1 MTQTATLA
9 SEFETHRGTLFGLAY
24 RMLGSAVEAEDVVQD
39 TYLRVNAAADEPRD
53 LRAYAVTI
61 ATRLCLDQLKSAR
74 KQRETYIGPWL
85 PEPIRTS
92 EEMFRDTPEGVIS
105 AEESISLAFLVLLES
120 LGPVERAVFLLR
132 DVFDYDY
139 DQIATTVG
147 RSEANCRQILRRA
160 RLAVD
165 ERRPR
170 FVPTREQQR
179 AMTLRFIAAA
189 SDGDMSP
196 LLAMLADDV
205 TAWSDG
211 GGKVTAALNPIHGK
225 DRVFRFIEGTGRK
238 QRVASIDVIDINGRP
253 GIVFRSHRGR
263 IQHVLQLVLCD
274 GLIEGIYIIANPD
287 KLGALAAVSTIA

>member
-1 MTQTATLA
+1 MTHTPALDTA
-9 SEFETHRGTLFGLAY
+9 FEGQRGTLFGLAY
-24 RMLGSAVEAEDVVQD
+24 RMLGSAAEAEDIVQE
-39 TYLRVNAAADEPRD
+39 TYLRLRSAHEEPRD
-53 LRAYAVTI
+53 VRAFAVTV

-74 KQRETYIGPWL
+74 AQRESYIGPWL
-85 PEPIRTS
+85 PEPIRTT
-92 EEMFRDTPEGVIS
+92 EEMFRETPEGAVS

-139 DQIATTVG
+139 GEIATTVG
-147 RSEANCRQILRRA
+147 RSEGNCRQILRRA

-170 FVPTREQQR
+170 FVPTREQHR

-189 SDGDMSP
+189 AEGDMSP

-211 GGKVTAALNPIHGK
+211 GGKVAAALNPIVGK
-225 DRVFRFIEGTGRK
+225 DRVFRFLQGVRRK
-238 QRVASIDVIDINGRP
+238 EPVASIDVADINGQP
-253 GIVFRSHRGR
+253 GIIFRARNGKSSN
-263 IQHVLQLVLCD
+263 VLQLGLRD
-274 GLIEGIYIIANPD
+274 GLIAAIYIIGNPD
-287 KLGALAAVSTIA
+287 KLAAIAAGR